1 MSAALAIS
9 SIAVLISAAGVIH
22 SWIHGGGT
30 RNIAEKAAGA
40 AERSAEASE
49 RSAKASEANAE
60 LAQSS
65 ETRAIDALR
74 PRLRI
79 TKAVCVPEG
88 NAAQRAIQATFEN
101 YGRGNADSVVFRAV
115 IVANGRYAQ
124 MDRLTRMTPDECCDL
139 TLRVPVGAVLKEPKS
154 FAVEVVFTDAF
165 GPREEAIPFDHLE
178 YRDGPW
184 ADAW

>member
-1 MSAALAIS
+1 MNAALAIS
-9 SIAVLISAAGVIH
+9 SVAVLISAAGVIH
-22 SWIHGGGT
+22 SWIHGRGT

-40 AERSAEASE
+40 AERSAKASE
-49 RSAKASEANAE
+49 RSANASELNAA

-65 ETRAIDALR
+65 EARAIEALR

-79 TKAVCVPEG
+79 TKAVCGPCDNE
-88 NAAQRAIQATFEN
+88 AQRAIHATFEN
-101 YGRGNADSVVFRAV
+101 YGRSNADSVVFRAV
-115 IVANGRYAQ
+115 IVDDGSYPQ
-124 MDRLTRMTPDECCDL
+124 MHRLTRMTPDECCDL
-139 TLRVPVGAVLKEPKS
+139 TLRVPVRAVLKESQS

-178 YRDGPW
+178 YREGPW